1 MKSSQTSWMLCLVGL
16 AGTASSSALADDSGW
31 YVGANV
37 GQSEAKIDDARITSG
52 LLAGGLTTTSIAE
65 DESDLGYKLFGGYQF
80 TRYVA
85 LEAGYFDL
93 GKFNFT
99 ATTVPLGSLSGS
111 IKVKGLNVDAVGLLP
126 IGDRFSA
133 FGRVGV
139 IYADANDSFSGSGS
153 VNVLDSSPSERATNY
168 KFGLGLQY
176 DFTAS
181 LGMRAEAERYRI
193 DDAIGN
199 EGDIDLY
206 SAGLVYRFG
215 RSTPTPAPYVA
226 APVPV
231 VALPPPQPV
240 AAPPP
245 PPRPLKVN
253 FSADSLFD
261 FDKSTLRSAGKQE
274 LDRFATD
281 LQGTDFD
288 VITITGHTDR
298 IGSHD
303 YNMALSTR
311 RAEAVKTYLAESAG
325 IPAGKISARGMDGSD
340 PVTKSDECR
349 GTKATKQ
356 LIACLQPDR
365 RVEVEVSGTK

>member
-1 MKSSQTSWMLCLVGL
+1 MKSSQTSWILCLVGL
-16 AGTASSSALADDSGW
+16 AGPASSSALADDSGW

-52 LLAGGLTTTSIAE
+52 LLAGGFTTTSIAE

-80 TRYVA
+80 TRFVA

-99 ATTVPLGSLSGS
+99 ATTVPLGTLSGS
-111 IKVKGLNVDAVGLLP
+111 IKVKGVNFDAVGLLP
-126 IGDRFSA
+126 ISDRFSA

-139 IYADANDSFSGSGS
+139 IYAEANDSFSGTGS
-153 VNVLDSSPSERATNY
+153 VNVPNSSPSERATNY
-168 KFGLGLQY
+168 KLGLGLQY

-193 DDAIGN
+193 DDAVGN
-199 EGDIDLY
+199 KGDIDLY

-215 RSTPTPAPYVA
+215 RSTPAPAPYVA
-226 APVPV
+226 AAVPV

-261 FDKSTLRSAGKQE
+261 FDKSNLRPAGKQE

>member
-1 MKSSQTSWMLCLVGL
+1 MKSSQTSWILCLVGL

-52 LLAGGLTTTSIAE
+52 LLAGGFTTTSIAE

-80 TRYVA
+80 TRFVA

-99 ATTVPLGSLSGS
+99 ATTVPLGTLSGS
-111 IKVKGLNVDAVGLLP
+111 IKVKGVNFDAVGLLP
-126 IGDRFSA
+126 ISDRFSA

-139 IYADANDSFSGSGS
+139 IYAEANDSFSGTGS
-153 VNVLDSSPSERATNY
+153 VNVPNSSPSERATNY
-168 KFGLGLQY
+168 KLGLGLQY

-193 DDAIGN
+193 DDAVGN
-199 EGDIDLY
+199 KGDIDLY

-215 RSTPTPAPYVA
+215 RSTPAPAPYVA
-226 APVPV
+226 AAVPV

-261 FDKSTLRSAGKQE
+261 FDKSNLRPAGKQE